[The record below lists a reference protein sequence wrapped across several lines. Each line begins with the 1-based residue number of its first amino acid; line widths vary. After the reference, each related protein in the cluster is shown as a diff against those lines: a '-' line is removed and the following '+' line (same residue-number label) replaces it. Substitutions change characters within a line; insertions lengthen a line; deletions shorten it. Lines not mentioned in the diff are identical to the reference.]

1 MKKSII
7 LLSILASSFAFGFSI
22 PKSGAVNDGSRF
34 YATQNDTIHQQCVE
48 AVNEIALGFDVDHVV
63 SDFYLPILGLY
74 KTNLSWTSSDNSLI
88 SISEVKSDAGKLI
101 RIRAIVYE
109 VSEVKSVTLT
119 LKASIQ
125 DHEDQAA
132 TRTFSLKVIKP
143 AEMQEEEIPLEIDE
157 DFSSY
162 SVGLDLSDYA
172 NYTQSGSESLLAEIV
187 DETDQNLKNVNDLV
201 SSHALKL
208 TSKTLSSDTRYT
220 RKANIKATDAPSGAY
235 LEGYFLFTGETNGV
249 SIELLSQGKV
259 VGGISFSS
267 SEVSQVVSGTY
278 KAFDDVKIN
287 EGVWTKFKAKFKPKT
302 GYVSLYLYDYK
313 QNRYV
318 ECTSSDTIMM
328 DGVSYGISSGG
339 KGDVDSFRIVNKKG
353 KNVGASYLSDL
364 HIGLTEEVVS
374 NPNRSKG
381 IGTIEGYSESLF
393 ATEETLATLSK
404 VDPKNFIVH
413 NRFDEEKN
421 FIYNTD
427 YTIETKTTNL
437 SVDAIKYS
445 HTFTLTATNE
455 KKTITQVVYLY
466 EETTA
471 PNLLSFKS
479 SALKK
484 DKTNA
489 SLAYLELSFVV
500 SRDQTTFYYLVME
513 KGSTAPT
520 KEEILSG
527 GASLSGKVLSGNEN
541 VSSRE
546 NKVTT
551 STLDITKKYDVYALL
566 KNESSTSNISSSLD
580 ISTVV
585 NISSVDDFYEMANDI
600 DSASQ
605 TFKLT
610 TDLDFTDYYWDYS
623 NTEFDFKG
631 ILDGQGYKISNLT
644 ISSTENRVGIFAYC
658 HGEIR
663 NITFENCHV
672 YGAGNVGLIAGN
684 IYGGNYEDIHF
695 LSCSAELEK
704 TLSEAGE
711 GYFGLLSGRCR
722 ASSSTPQTLT
732 ISNVEIKD
740 ASIVCPK
747 YCGLLTGGLEAY
759 CTTTMENVFAAGSVN
774 TDGAAVG
781 LIGRNR
787 GETSIKNLICYLT
800 IQKAKKEVG
809 VVAGHNKEGGKLA
822 VENAL
827 LDLKVYE
834 ITQPGYMAPLIG
846 SHDAATSSY
855 SVKNVSYIDEDYSD
869 FGSYT
874 VDVKSIFAGKAIS
887 SLNSK
892 KDFEENTFIRDFDV
906 NLVFAYDEAKNL
918 PYLSIR
924 TKEDIHFVAADFSKY
939 VENMDETKVNEN
951 HYLLIK
957 AGNVLSYLTAEEKG
971 KVSSSVMEKYERV
984 LKAYKDLSGEVED
997 VSSDIKVGF

>member
-7 LLSILASSFAFGFSI
+7 VLSILASSFAFGFSM
-22 PKSGAVNDGSRF
+22 PKSSAANAGARY
-34 YATQNDTIHQQCVE
+34 YATQNETIHQQCVE
-48 AVNEIALGFDVDHVV
+48 AVGEISLGFDTEHVV

-74 KTNLSWTSSDNSLI
+74 KTNLSWTSSDSSVI

-101 RIRAIVYE
+101 RIRAIVHE
-109 VSEVKSVTLT
+109 VSEEKTVTLT

-132 TRTFSLKVIKP
+132 TKTFSLKVIKP
-143 AEMQEEEIPLEIDE
+143 AEMVEEEIPLEIDE

-187 DETDQNLKNVNDLV
+187 DGTDQNLKNVNDLV

-220 RKANIKATDAPSGAY
+220 RKANIKATNAPSGAY

-249 SIELLSQGKV
+249 AIELLSQGKI

-267 SEVSQVVSGTY
+267 SEVSQVVSGSY
-278 KAFDDVKIN
+278 KAFDDVKIS
-287 EGVWTKFKAKFKPKT
+287 EGVWTKFKAKFKPKS

-313 QNRYV
+313 QNKYV
-318 ECTSSDTIMM
+318 ECTSTDTVMM
-328 DGVSYGISSGG
+328 DDVSYGISSGG
-339 KGDVDSFRIVNKKG
+339 KGDIDSFRIVNKKG

-364 HIGLTEEVVS
+364 HIGLEEEIVS
-374 NPNRSKG
+374 NPNRSEG
-381 IGTIEGYSESLF
+381 LGTIEGYAESLF
-393 ATEETLATLSK
+393 ATEATLTNLSK
-404 VDPKNFIVH
+404 VDPKTFIVH
-413 NRFDEEKN
+413 NRFDEEKT
-421 FIYNTD
+421 FVYQID
-427 YTIETKTTNL
+427 YTIETKKKNL
-437 SVDAIKYS
+437 STDAIEYS
-445 HTFTLTATNE
+445 HTFTLTATGE
-455 KKTITQVVYLY
+455 KKTVTQIVYLY
-466 EETTA
+466 EDTA
-471 PNLLSFKS
+471 APSLVSFKS

-489 SLAYLELSFVV
+489 NLAYLELSFVV
-500 SRDQTTFYYLVME
+500 NRDQTTFYYLVME

-520 KEEILSG
+520 KEEILSS
-527 GASLSGKVLSGNEN
+527 GATLSGKVLSGNEA
-541 VSSRE
+541 VSARE

-551 STLDITKKYDVYALL
+551 STLDITKKYDVYAVL
-566 KNESSTSNISSSLD
+566 KNENASSNVVSSLD

-585 NISSVDDFYEMANDI
+585 NISSEDDFYEMANDI

-610 TDLDFTDYYWDYS
+610 KDLDFSDYYWDYS

-631 ILDGQGYKISNLT
+631 VLDGQGYTISNLT

-658 HGEIR
+658 HGDIR
-663 NITFENCHV
+663 NITFTNCHA

-684 IYGGNYEDIHF
+684 IYGGNYENIHF
-695 LSCSAELEK
+695 LSCSAELES
-704 TLSEAGE
+704 TLTEGGE

-722 ASSSTPQTLT
+722 ASSSTPQTLN

-747 YCGLLTGGLEAY
+747 YCGLLTGGLEAN
-759 CTTTMENVFAAGSVN
+759 CTTKMENVFASGSVN
-774 TDGAAVG
+774 TEGAAVG

-787 GETSIKNLICYLT
+787 GDTTIKNLICYLT

-809 VVAGHNKEGGKLA
+809 VVAGHNKEGGKLS

-855 SVKNVSYIDEDYSD
+855 SVKNVSYINEDYSD

-874 VDVKSIFAGKAIS
+874 VDVKSIFAGKAVS
-887 SLNSK
+887 ALNSK
-892 KDFEENTFIRDFDV
+892 KDYEENTFIRDFDV
-906 NLVFAYDEAKNL
+906 NLVFSYDEEKNL

-924 TKEDIHFVAADFSKY
+924 TKEDIHFVVSDFASY
-939 VENMDETKVNEN
+939 VEKMDETKISEN

-957 AGNVLSYLTAEEKG
+957 AGNVLSYLSADEKA
-971 KVSSSVMEKYERV
+971 KISSSVSEKYERV
-984 LKAYKDLSGEVED
+984 LKAYQELSGDVDD

>member
-22 PKSGAVNDGSRF
+22 PKSGAVNDGSRY

-48 AVNEIALGFDVDHVV
+48 AVNEIDLGFDVDHVV

-101 RIRAIVYE
+101 RIRAIVHE

-278 KAFDDVKIN
+278 KSFDDVKIN

-313 QNRYV
+313 QDKYV

-427 YTIETKTTNL
+427 YTVETKTTNV
-437 SVDAIKYS
+437 SNDAIEYS

-513 KGSTAPT
+513 KGSTSPT

-658 HGEIR
+658 HGDIK

-759 CTTTMENVFAAGSVN
+759 CTTTMENVFASGSVN

-874 VDVKSIFAGKAIS
+874 VDVKSIFAGKAVS

>member
-22 PKSGAVNDGSRF
+22 PNKENSNAASRY
-34 YATQNDTIHQQCVE
+34 YATQNDAIHQQCEE
-48 AVNEIALGFDVDHVV
+48 AVGEISLGFDTQHVV

-74 KTNLSWTSSDNSLI
+74 NTSLSWTSSDASVI

-101 RIRAIVYE
+101 RIRAVVHE
-109 VSEVKSVTLT
+109 VAEEKTVTLT

-132 TRTFSLKVIKP
+132 SKTFSLKVIKP
-143 AEMQEEEIPLEIDE
+143 AEMQEEELPLEIDE

-162 SVGLDLSDYA
+162 GVGLDLSDYA

-187 DETDQNLKNVNDLV
+187 DGTDQNLKNVNDLV

-220 RKANIKATDAPSGAY
+220 RKANIKATDTPSGAY

-249 SIELLSQGKV
+249 AIELLSQGKI

-267 SEVSQVVSGTY
+267 SEVSQVVSGAY
-278 KAFDDVKIN
+278 KSFDDVKIS

-302 GYVSLYLYDYK
+302 GYVQLYLYDYK
-313 QNRYV
+313 QNKYV
-318 ECTSSDTIMM
+318 ECTSSDTVVM
-328 DGVSYGISSGG
+328 DDVSYGISSGG

-353 KNVGASYLSDL
+353 KHVGASYLSDL
-364 HIGLTEEVVS
+364 HIGLEEEMVT
-374 NPNRSKG
+374 NPNRSNG

-393 ATEETLATLSK
+393 ATEETLTSLSK

-413 NRFDEEKN
+413 NRFDEAKT
-421 FIYNTD
+421 FVYNTD
-427 YTIETKTTNL
+427 YTVETKKTNL
-437 SVDAIKYS
+437 SVDAIEYS
-445 HTFTLTATNE
+445 HTFTLVATNE
-455 KKTITQVVYLY
+455 KKTVHQIVYLY
-466 EETTA
+466 GDLDD
-471 PNLLSFKS
+471 PSLLSFKS

-484 DKTNA
+484 DKTDA
-489 SLAYLELSFVV
+489 TLAYLELSFVV
-500 SRDQTTFYYLVME
+500 NRDQTTFYYLVME

-527 GASLSGKVLSGNEN
+527 GASLSGKVLSGNAM
-541 VSSRE
+541 VSERE
-546 NKVTT
+546 NTLST

-566 KNESSTSNISSSLD
+566 KNESTTSSISSSLD

-610 TDLDFTDYYWDYS
+610 SDLDFTDYYWDYS

-631 ILDGQGYKISNLT
+631 VLDGQGYKISNLT

-658 HGEIR
+658 HGEVK

-684 IYGGNYEDIHF
+684 IYGGNYENIHF
-695 LSCSAELEK
+695 LSCSAELEN

-722 ASSSTPQTLT
+722 ASSSTPQTLS
-732 ISNVEIKD
+732 IKNVEIRQG
-740 ASIVCPK
+740 SIVCPK
-747 YCGLLTGGLEAY
+747 YCGLLTGGLEAN
-759 CTTTMENVFAAGSVN
+759 CTTKMENVFASGSVN

-809 VVAGHNKEGGKLA
+809 VVAGHNKEGGKLS

-834 ITQPGYMAPLIG
+834 ITQPGYMASLIG

-855 SVKNVSYIDEDYSD
+855 SVKNVSYINEDYSD
-869 FGSYT
+869 FGTYT
-874 VDVKSIFAGKAIS
+874 VDVKSIFAGTAVS

-906 NLVFAYDEAKNL
+906 NLVFGYDEARNL

-924 TKEDIHFVAADFSKY
+924 SSDDIHFVAADFSKY
-939 VENMDETKVNEN
+939 VEKMDEAKISEN

-957 AGNVLSYLTAEEKG
+957 AGNVLAYLTAEEKE
-971 KVSSSVMEKYERV
+971 KVSSDVMGKYERV
-984 LKAYKDLSGEVED
+984 LKAYKDLSGDVDD

>member
-22 PKSGAVNDGSRF
+22 PNKENSNAASRY
-34 YATQNDTIHQQCVE
+34 YATQNDAIHQQCEE
-48 AVNEIALGFDVDHVV
+48 AVGEISLGFDTQHVV

-74 KTNLSWTSSDNSLI
+74 NTSLSWTSSDASVI

-101 RIRAIVYE
+101 RIRAVVHE
-109 VSEVKSVTLT
+109 VAEEKTVTLT

-132 TRTFSLKVIKP
+132 SKTFSLKVIKP
-143 AEMQEEEIPLEIDE
+143 AEMQEEELPLEIDE

-162 SVGLDLSDYA
+162 GVGLDLSDYA

-187 DETDQNLKNVNDLV
+187 DGTDQNLKNVNDLV

-249 SIELLSQGKV
+249 AIELLSQGKI

-267 SEVSQVVSGTY
+267 SEVSQVVSGAY
-278 KAFDDVKIN
+278 KSFDDVKIS

-302 GYVSLYLYDYK
+302 GYVQLYLYDYK
-313 QNRYV
+313 QNKYV
-318 ECTSSDTIMM
+318 ECTSSDTVVM
-328 DGVSYGISSGG
+328 DDVSYGISSGG

-353 KNVGASYLSDL
+353 KHVGASYLSDL
-364 HIGLTEEVVS
+364 HIGLEEETVT
-374 NPNRSKG
+374 NPNRSNG

-393 ATEETLATLSK
+393 ATEETLTSLSK

-413 NRFDEEKN
+413 NRFDEAKT
-421 FIYNTD
+421 FVYNTD
-427 YTIETKTTNL
+427 YTVETKKTNL
-437 SVDAIKYS
+437 SVDAIEYS
-445 HTFTLTATNE
+445 HTFTLVATNE
-455 KKTITQVVYLY
+455 KKTVHQIVYLY
-466 EETTA
+466 EDMDA
-471 PNLLSFKS
+471 PSLLSFKS

-484 DKTNA
+484 DKTDA
-489 SLAYLELSFVV
+489 TLAYLELSFVV
-500 SRDQTTFYYLVME
+500 NRDQTTFYYLVME

-527 GASLSGKVLSGNEN
+527 GASLSGKVLSGNAM
-541 VSSRE
+541 VSERE
-546 NKVTT
+546 NTLST

-566 KNESSTSNISSSLD
+566 KNESTTSSISSSLD

-610 TDLDFTDYYWDYS
+610 SDLDFTDYYWDYS

-631 ILDGQGYKISNLT
+631 LLDGQGYKISNLT

-658 HGEIR
+658 HGEVK

-684 IYGGNYEDIHF
+684 IYGGNYENIHF
-695 LSCSAELEK
+695 LSCSAELEN

-722 ASSSTPQTLT
+722 ASSSTPQTLS
-732 ISNVEIKD
+732 IKNVEILQG
-740 ASIVCPK
+740 SIVCPK
-747 YCGLLTGGLEAY
+747 YCGLLTGGLEAN
-759 CTTTMENVFAAGSVN
+759 CTTKMENVFASGSVN

-809 VVAGHNKEGGKLA
+809 VVAGHNKEGGKLS

-834 ITQPGYMAPLIG
+834 ITQPGYMASLIG

-855 SVKNVSYIDEDYSD
+855 SVKNVSYINEDYSD
-869 FGSYT
+869 FGTYT
-874 VDVKSIFAGKAIS
+874 VDVKSIFAGTAVS

-906 NLVFAYDEAKNL
+906 NLVFGYDEAKNL

-924 TKEDIHFVAADFSKY
+924 SSDDIHFVAADFSKY
-939 VENMDETKVNEN
+939 VEKMDEAKISEN

-957 AGNVLSYLTAEEKG
+957 AGNVLAYLTAEEKE
-971 KVSSSVMEKYERV
+971 KVSSDVMGKYERV
-984 LKAYKDLSGEVED
+984 LKAYKDLSGDADD

>member
-22 PKSGAVNDGSRF
+22 PKSGAVNDGSRY

-101 RIRAIVYE
+101 RIRAIVHE

-278 KAFDDVKIN
+278 KSFDDVKIN

-313 QNRYV
+313 QNKYV

-427 YTIETKTTNL
+427 YTVETKTTNV
-437 SVDAIKYS
+437 SNDAIEYS

-500 SRDQTTFYYLVME
+500 SRDQTKFYYLVME
-513 KGSTAPT
+513 KGSTAPA

-759 CTTTMENVFAAGSVN
+759 CTTTMENVFASGSVN

-874 VDVKSIFAGKAIS
+874 VDVKSIFAGKAVS

-924 TKEDIHFVAADFSKY
+924 MKEDIHFVAADFSKY

>member
-7 LLSILASSFAFGFSI
+7 LLSILASSFALGFSM
-22 PKSGAVNDGSRF
+22 PKSSAVNVGSRY

-48 AVNEIALGFDVDHVV
+48 AVNEIDLGFDVNHVV

-101 RIRAIVYE
+101 RLRAIVHE
-109 VSEVKSVTLT
+109 VSEEKSVTLT

-187 DETDQNLKNVNDLV
+187 DAGDQNLKNVNDLV
-201 SSHALKL
+201 SFHALKL

-235 LEGYFLFTGETNGV
+235 LEGYFLYTGETNGV
-249 SIELLSQGKV
+249 SIELLSQGKA

-267 SEVSQVVSGTY
+267 SEVSQVVSGDY
-278 KAFDDVKIN
+278 KSFDDVKIN

-313 QNRYV
+313 QDKYV

-364 HIGLTEEVVS
+364 HIGLTEETVS

-427 YTIETKTTNL
+427 YTVETKTTNI
-437 SVDAIKYS
+437 SNDAIEYS

-500 SRDQTTFYYLVME
+500 SRDQTVFYYLVME

-546 NKVTT
+546 NMVTT
-551 STLDITKKYDVYALL
+551 STLDIAKKYDVYALL
-566 KNESSTSNISSSLD
+566 KDESSTSDISSSLD

-585 NISSVDDFYEMANDI
+585 NISSTDDFYEMANDI

-631 ILDGQGYKISNLT
+631 LLDGQGYKISNLT

-658 HGEIR
+658 HGDIK

-684 IYGGNYEDIHF
+684 IYGGNYENIHF

-759 CTTTMENVFAAGSVN
+759 CTTKMENVFASGSVN

-809 VVAGHNKEGGKLA
+809 VVSGHNKEGGKLS

-874 VDVKSIFAGKAIS
+874 IDVKSIFAGKAVS

-892 KDFEENTFIRDFDV
+892 KDFEEKTFIRDFDV

-924 TKEDIHFVAADFSKY
+924 TKEDIHFVAADFSNH
-939 VENMDETKVNEN
+939 VENMDETRISEN

-957 AGNVLSYLTAEEKG
+957 AGNVLSYLTSEEKE
-971 KVSSSVMEKYERV
+971 KIPSSTMEKYERV